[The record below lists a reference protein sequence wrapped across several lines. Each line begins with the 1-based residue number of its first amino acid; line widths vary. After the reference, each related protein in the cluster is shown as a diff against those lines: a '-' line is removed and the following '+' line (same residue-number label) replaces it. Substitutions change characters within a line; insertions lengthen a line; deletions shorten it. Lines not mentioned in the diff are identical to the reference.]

1 MNNKL
6 LYNKVGGNIPIS
18 DNSNFI
24 PRNNI
29 NNRIINV
36 NTLSDSPTSMES
48 NNYPISDYKQNLNET
63 LAKLKSEVPLNN
75 NLNHLLSKFNI

>member
-1 MNNKL
+1 MNNL

-24 PRNNI
+24 PHKNNI
-29 NNRIINV
+29 ITI

-48 NNYPISDYKQNLNET
+48 NNIPISDYKQHLNET
-63 LAKLKSEVPLNN
+63 LAKLKSEVPLNK
-75 NLNHLLSKFNI
+75 NLKHLLSKFDI